1 LQEQGKEGKVN
12 VIQGEKGWRT
22 PEDTWME
29 TEEADEVFFV
39 NTLQAGSDSN
49 KELEAEI
56 AMTVKVIDDC
66 FWSRAKRAGVAVD
79 MSEVRFMSE
88 SERDC
93 LSKKLGDG
101 PGVRAKRR
109 KEIEEMSEE
118 DMGNKIKNT
127 KEILRER
134 ARATGSWSRLRADW
148 GACRLSWPSCAS

>member
-1 LQEQGKEGKVN
+1 
-12 VIQGEKGWRT
+12 
-22 PEDTWME
+22 
-29 TEEADEVFFV
+29 
-39 NTLQAGSDSN
+39 
-49 KELEAEI
+49 
-56 AMTVKVIDDC
+56 MTVKVIDDC

-79 MSEVRFMSE
+79 MSEVSFMSE

-134 ARATGSWSRLRADW
+134 ARATGSWSQLRADW